1 MRSSDTQASLQLLHH
16 AQHAHLPHGPVW
28 LLELEPLNVYSSQW
42 EREWV
47 ERPLFLPGSFPYA
60 VTPSCWPELSPVVTP
75 GCEGGQDTRPWLP
88 AVTSWLGTKEWERV
102 ATGGGEGAQAQ
113 SSTPGPQLGPRAGP
127 RLGLHFLPRP
137 RQSVCIMAP
146 LAPWYQQ
153 LQPRSHAGATAL
165 GVAPSLPHPQVPWT
179 EPGSWSE
186 RLSSG

>member
-1 MRSSDTQASLQLLHH
+1 MRSSDTQPSLQLLYH

-75 GCEGGQDTRPWLP
+75 GCEGGQDTRPWLS

-102 ATGGGEGAQAQ
+102 GGGEGAQAQ
-113 SSTPGPQLGPRAGP
+113 SSTPGPQLGPPAGL
-127 RLGLHFLPRP
+127 RLGLGSLI
-137 RQSVCIMAP
+137 CMMAP
-146 LAPWYQQ
+146 LALWSQQ
-153 LQPRSHAGATAL
+153 LQPRSHVGATVS

-186 RLSSG
+186 RLLSG